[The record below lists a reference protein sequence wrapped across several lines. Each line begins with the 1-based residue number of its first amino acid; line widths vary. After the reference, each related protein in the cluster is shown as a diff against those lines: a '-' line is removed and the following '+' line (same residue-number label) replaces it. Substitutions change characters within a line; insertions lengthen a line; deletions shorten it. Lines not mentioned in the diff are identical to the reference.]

1 MAFTAAQEATLIQVA
16 DAFTRGKKINELSK
30 STGAIE
36 NYTVEV
42 QDHTGESKNVNLL
55 QAINLVNK
63 RIACRRWNET
73 LSTPV
78 GEAYGNIDFLR
89 DLPSVLGLGCYLV
102 TDDRVRRKL
111 DPTNHYKFQDGSP
124 AKLDG
129 TDGQYMWCWNKHYYA
144 SWKEGNYLYE
154 AVSTEPIE
162 GKECYCIPEGG
173 TAAIGGGV
181 VDRTNLKLCSIIN
194 ETAQYRGG
202 GNQTDWDGTYRSQ
215 LGKVATSITYRN
227 YSTYARKRGEG
238 WDANWYVAEA
248 VPEYLFRIIFGT
260 RHIQTA
266 VNAEKDA
273 NGLYQGGLGAGVTNM
288 PDWNDYNGY
297 NPVVPCSAGVELGD
311 GCGEATYNIMNA
323 DGTVRYAAKV
333 PVFFGLKNLYGHI
346 YRIVRGII
354 INAGA
359 DKTEGYVA
367 PSLYASYNDASL
379 DGMIK
384 ACELP
389 RSEGYIKRVSM
400 NKLAMLPTEVGASAS
415 TYFADYF
422 YTNAASS
429 QGFRCR
435 LAGSNALA
443 GANAGSSYTNSY
455 NAVTHASANVSAP
468 LCYFKEDP
476 VIN

>member
-16 DAFTRGKKINELSK
+16 DAFTRGKKINELGK
-30 STGAIE
+30 AGGGIE
-36 NYTVEV
+36 DYTVEV
-42 QDHTGESKNVNLL
+42 QDHTGESKNLNLL
-55 QAINLVNK
+55 QAINIANK

-73 LSTPV
+73 FSTSV
-78 GEAYGNIDFLR
+78 GEAFGNIDFLR

-124 AKLDG
+124 ARLDG
-129 TDGQYMWCWNKHYYA
+129 SDGQYMWCWNKHYYA

-154 AVSTEPIE
+154 AVSTEPID
-162 GKECYCIPEGG
+162 GRECYCIPEGG
-173 TAAIGGGV
+173 TAAVGGGV
-181 VDRTNLKLCSIIN
+181 IDRTNLILCSVVN
-194 ETAQYRGG
+194 ETAQFRGG
-202 GNQTDWDGTYRSQ
+202 NNRTDWDGTYRSQ
-215 LGKVATSITYRN
+215 LGQVATLVTYN
-227 YSTYARKRGEG
+227 AYSTYARKRGEG

-266 VNAEKDA
+266 VKSEKDA
-273 NGLYQGGLGAGVTNM
+273 NGLYQGGLGAGVTEM
-288 PDWNDYNGY
+288 PDWNGFNGY
-297 NPVVPCSAGVELGD
+297 TPIVPCSAGIELGD
-311 GCGEATYNIMNA
+311 GCGEATHNVINA
-323 DGTVRYAAKV
+323 DGTVRYAAKI
-333 PVFFGLKNLYGHI
+333 PVFFGLKNLYGHT

-359 DKTEGYVA
+359 EKTEGYVA

-429 QGFRCR
+429 QGLRCR
-435 LAGSNALA
+435 LAGSNANA
-443 GANAGSSYTNSY
+443 GSNAGSSYTNSNNPVT
-455 NAVTHASANVSAP
+455 NANTNVSAP
-468 LCYFKEDP
+468 LYFATQN
-476 VIN
+476 VGV

>member
-16 DAFTRGKKINELSK
+16 DAFTRGKKINELGK
-30 STGAIE
+30 AGGGIE
-36 NYTVEV
+36 DYTVEV
-42 QDHTGESKNVNLL
+42 QDHTGESKNLNLL
-55 QAINLVNK
+55 QAINIANK

-73 LSTPV
+73 FSTSV
-78 GEAYGNIDFLR
+78 GEAFGNIDFLR

-111 DPTNHYKFQDGSP
+111 DPTNHYKFQDGTP

-129 TDGQYMWCWNKHYYA
+129 TMGQYMWCWNKHYYA

-162 GKECYCIPEGG
+162 GKESYCIPEGG
-173 TAAIGGGV
+173 TAAVGGGV
-181 VDRTNLKLCSIIN
+181 LDRTNTILCSVIN

-202 GNQTDWDGTYRSQ
+202 GNQSDWDGTYRTQ
-215 LGKVATSITYRN
+215 LGKVATGITYRN

-260 RHIQTA
+260 RHIQTS
-266 VNAEKDA
+266 VNPNLDA
-273 NGLYQGGLGAGVTNM
+273 NGLYQGGLGAGVTEM
-288 PDWNDYNGY
+288 PDWNGYNGY

-311 GCGEATYNIMNA
+311 GCGEAVYNILKA
-323 DGTVRYAAKV
+323 DGSTVYAAKV
-333 PVFFGLKNLYGHI
+333 PVFFGLKNLYGHT

-359 DKTEGYVA
+359 EKTEGYVA

-415 TYFADYF
+415 TYFADHF

-435 LAGSNALA
+435 LAGCHANA
-443 GANAGSSYTNSY
+443 GATAGSSYTDSRNP
-455 NAVTHASANVSAP
+455 VTTATANVSAP

>member
-1 MAFTAAQEATLIQVA
+1 
-16 DAFTRGKKINELSK
+16 
-30 STGAIE
+30 
-36 NYTVEV
+36 
-42 QDHTGESKNVNLL
+42 
-55 QAINLVNK
+55 
-63 RIACRRWNET
+63 
-73 LSTPV
+73 
-78 GEAYGNIDFLR
+78 
-89 DLPSVLGLGCYLV
+89 
-102 TDDRVRRKL
+102 
-111 DPTNHYKFQDGSP
+111 
-124 AKLDG
+124 
-129 TDGQYMWCWNKHYYA
+129 
-144 SWKEGNYLYE
+144 
-154 AVSTEPIE
+154 
-162 GKECYCIPEGG
+162 
-173 TAAIGGGV
+173 
-181 VDRTNLKLCSIIN
+181 
-194 ETAQYRGG
+194 
-202 GNQTDWDGTYRSQ
+202 
-215 LGKVATSITYRN
+215 
-227 YSTYARKRGEG
+227 
-238 WDANWYVAEA
+238 
-248 VPEYLFRIIFGT
+248 
-260 RHIQTA
+260 
-266 VNAEKDA
+266 
-273 NGLYQGGLGAGVTNM
+273 M
-288 PDWNDYNGY
+288 PDWNGYNGY

-435 LAGSNALA
+435 LAGSD
-443 GANAGSSYTNSY
+443 ANAGATAGSSCTHSY
-455 NAVTHASANVSAP
+455 NAVTNAIANVSAP

>member
-1 MAFTAAQEATLIQVA
+1 MALTAAQEATLIRVA
-16 DAFTRGKKINELSK
+16 EAFERGKKINELEK
-30 STGAIE
+30 TTGGIE

-55 QAINLVNK
+55 QAINLANK

-78 GEAYGNIDFLR
+78 GEAFGNIDFLR

-181 VDRTNLKLCSIIN
+181 VDRTNLILCSVVN
-194 ETAQYRGG
+194 ETPQFRGG
-202 GNQTDWDGTYRSQ
+202 NNRTDWDGTYRSQ
-215 LGKVATSITYRN
+215 LGQVTTLITYN
-227 YSTYARKRGEG
+227 AYSTYARKRGEG
-238 WDANWYVAEA
+238 WDANWFVAEA

-266 VNAEKDA
+266 VNPEKDA
-273 NGLYQGGLGAGVTNM
+273 NGLYQGGLGAGVTEM
-288 PDWNDYNGY
+288 PDWSGFNGY
-297 NPVVPCSAGVELGD
+297 TPIVPCSAGVELGD
-311 GCGEATYNIMNA
+311 GCGESTYNVMNA

-346 YRIVRGII
+346 YRVVRGII

-359 DKTEGYVA
+359 EKTEGYVA
-367 PSLYASYNDASL
+367 PSLYAGYNDASL

-400 NKLAMLPTEVGASAS
+400 NKLCMLPTEVGGSAS

-422 YTNAASS
+422 HTNAASS
-429 QGFRCR
+429 QGLRCR
-435 LAGSNALA
+435 LAGYL
-443 GANAGSSYTNSY
+443 ANAGTDAGASSANSY
-455 NAVTHASANVSAP
+455 DPVTSANATVSAP

>member
-1 MAFTAAQEATLIQVA
+1 MAFTADEETTLKAVA
-16 DAFTRGKKINELSK
+16 SAFTRGKKINELAK
-30 STGAIE
+30 AAGGIE

-42 QDHTGESKNVNLL
+42 QDDTGESKNLNLL

-78 GEAYGNIDFLR
+78 GESYGNIDFLR
-89 DLPSVLGLGCYLV
+89 DLPGVLGLGCYLV
-102 TDDRVRRKL
+102 TDGRVRRKL
-111 DPTNHYKFQDGSP
+111 DPTNHYKFQDGTP
-124 AKLDG
+124 VKLDG
-129 TDGQYMWCWNKHYYA
+129 TQGQYMWCWNKHYYA

-162 GKECYCIPEGG
+162 GRECYYVPEGG

-181 VDRTNLKLCSIIN
+181 VDRTNTILCSVIN
-194 ETAQYRGG
+194 ETPQFRGG
-202 GNQTDWDGTYRSQ
+202 GNQADWDGTYRTQ
-215 LGKVATSITYRN
+215 LGKVATGITYRN

-266 VNAEKDA
+266 VNPEKDA

-288 PDWNDYNGY
+288 PDWNGYNGY
-297 NPVVPCSAGVELGD
+297 HPVVPCSAGIELGD
-311 GCGEATYNIMNA
+311 GCGEAAYNILKA
-323 DGTVRYAAKV
+323 DGSTVYAAKI
-333 PVFFGLKNLYGHI
+333 PVFFGLKNLYGHT

-359 DKTEGYVA
+359 EKTEGYVA

-400 NKLAMLPTEVGASAS
+400 NKLAMLPTEVGASVS

-422 YTNAASS
+422 YTNAATS
-429 QGFRCR
+429 QGLRCR
-435 LAGSNALA
+435 LAGSSAY
-443 GANAGSSYTNSY
+443 AGSSAGSSCTYSY
-455 NAVTHASANVSAP
+455 DAVTSSYVSAP